1 MHTIKVYADFIQK
14 KGIDYRKKTLLQING
29 GTKLIG
35 SAVLINP
42 GSAAPLKEPCD
53 GKFIKDFFKL
63 NHAEESID
71 INTWKKFSVDPTM
84 KQLVKLFDGTYAT
97 GSPTKIEG
105 VIQLFNC
112 FYLMEKDLTKALER
126 YKQQMSNNPPEDPQ
140 KITFQED
147 KYFKDM
153 PVYFGWGKTGKT
165 ENKIKDTAQN
175 IFKNYQQKQTSI
187 YNISFEDNPFY
198 HPRYV
203 NIAYTR
209 NDAVKKVAVGFFKAV
224 KKAGSVS
231 K

>member
-1 MHTIKVYADFIQK
+1 MHTIKVYADFIQN

-29 GTKLIG
+29 GTKLLG

-42 GSAAPLKEPCD
+42 GSAAPLNEPYD
-53 GKFIKDFFKL
+53 GKFVKEFFKS

-71 INTWKKFSVDPTM
+71 LKNWKEFSVDPTM

-97 GSPTKIEG
+97 GSPTKLEG

-112 FYLMEKDLTKALER
+112 FYIKNHILREAENSFKKDK
-126 YKQQMSNNPPEDPQ
+126 NNQ
-140 KITFQED
+140 FQEGD
-147 KYFKDM
+147 YFKDK
-153 PVYFGWGKTGKT
+153 PVYFGWGQSGRNGFVTDIAQRIFNDYKGKH
-165 ENKIKDTAQN
+165 KKL
-175 IFKNYQQKQTSI
+175 
-187 YNISFEDNPFY
+187 YNPTFEANSFY

-209 NDAVKKVAVGFFKAV
+209 NEAVKKVADDFFKVV
-224 KKAGSVS
+224 KKAGSIS

>member
-1 MHTIKVYADFIQK
+1 MHSIKVYADFTQK

-29 GTKLIG
+29 GTKLLG

-42 GSAAPLKEPCD
+42 GSATPLNEPCD
-53 GKFIKDFFKL
+53 GKFVKEFFKS

-71 INTWKKFSVDPTM
+71 VKNWKEFSVDPTM
-84 KQLVKLFDGTYAT
+84 QQLVKLFDGTYAT
-97 GSPTKIEG
+97 GSPTKLEG

-112 FYLMEKDLTKALER
+112 FYLMEKDLKKALEW
-126 YKQQMSNNPPEDPQ
+126 YKQQSPNNPVEPQ
-140 KITFQED
+140 KNTFQED

-165 ENKIKDTAQN
+165 DNKIKDTAQK
-175 IFKNYQQKQTSI
+175 IFKTYQQKQTSI
-187 YNISFEDNPFY
+187 YNTSFEDNPFY

-209 NDAVKKVAVGFFKAV
+209 NNEVKKVADDFFKAV
-224 KKAGSVS
+224 KKAGIVS